1 MVLLA
6 RKDEEGNTQALYDHL
21 HGAGRLASGFEDE
34 FADISRTAA
43 VLHDVGKVAQQFQTY
58 LLSDDGH
65 RGDVQHARQGAF
77 VVNDFFESKGEIEE
91 IAKEILE
98 LAISKHHGGLPDC
111 IDESGNRAFLLG
123 FTESDKSNEK
133 YAYQEIK
140 RGLNG
145 LALDLQSNF
154 RGSAEDIACFLKKIK
169 SLRLSKDSIYFY
181 LGLLV
186 KLIYSR
192 LVDADRTDA
201 ACFET
206 RKQYRPNAVDWQNLI
221 SRLDKSMRS
230 FDSSSEIN
238 RIRHQINEQ
247 CCLAGARET
256 GIYRLSIPTGGG
268 KTLASLNFALHHA
281 LKTGKRRIIYV
292 IPYLSITTQTA
303 KTFRDVLGLNSD
315 SDVLLEHYS
324 TAGMQ
329 RSADVADNAS
339 SEFEDAGEHQ
349 RKLAAERWDNPII
362 VTTMVEFLETVMSA
376 RGTKLRKFH
385 NMADSVI
392 IFDEIQSLP
401 MNTINLFNEIVS
413 FLSKITNS
421 TILLCSAT
429 QPLLEKT
436 KRENLLLSEKPDL
449 IAETESYEDK
459 LRRTRI
465 VASAENKSCDELG
478 QIIYQQARKNGNCL
492 AIVNLKKEAREI
504 FQCLERL
511 DVNHEFELIHL
522 STAMCG
528 RHRTDCLN
536 RIGALLDPGNPK
548 PVICVSTQLIEAGVD
563 ISFACVVRAMA
574 GLDSI
579 MQAAGRC
586 NRNGES
592 VEPKN
597 VYVYP
602 LKDEDSMERYLP
614 DIAMGK
620 QLTLQIMENYPGKDL
635 LSSNILEQYYD
646 MLLRKKDGNGKG
658 GYTDCP
664 IRGRAEGATT
674 AYDLLSFNECDRSQF
689 TNTTGGKYGLC
700 FAQAFQTV
708 SDNFHVI
715 PDVTHNVVVPYGQ
728 ATELLDMLHRGELS
742 EKISVLRRLQEYKR
756 ILQWHV
762 DAAWPLTSFKKSIVE
777 GAERVN
783 VVQYE
788 GAPSFTD
795 IINCACDTSDRSSKS
810 YKRFAKDVK
819 ERLIECM
826 FGGAQFPMSILNAAC
841 HKVTRPMGYDNIRV
855 WRRDFEIACS
865 LWKKHYIDETRKQHR
880 QEDVIT
886 MYLEP
891 NRDDRDYLYGRLLA
905 LADNFEESVLR
916 KQGVKDRPT
925 NAIKLMSNFTAKPY
939 TTWGTLWKQLTPYL
953 KSANGG
959 SWFRNEVDD
968 VMALFKEGDFEDN
981 KALSPMFL
989 LGYSC
994 QRRASRRKAQEISQ
1008 KNNSNN

>member
-221 SRLDKSMRS
+221 SRLDKNMRS

-511 DVNHEFELIHL
+511 DVNHELVNNHGTL
-522 STAMCG
+522 T
-528 RHRTDCLN
+528 
-536 RIGALLDPGNPK
+536 GNQAIVVWAIKRPEEK
-548 PVICVSTQLIEAGVD
+548 PVLNPQSGSFDFDDSFSSIADESKALHDD
-563 ISFACVVRAMA
+563 ISDALNATNVQYAKIFSRVLRGYEGAEDLKKHNDPMVVVI
-574 GLDSI
+574 LD
-579 MQAAGRC
+579 AATTGRLGVTFYC
-586 NRNGES
+586 E
-592 VEPKN
+592 
-597 VYVYP
+597 
-602 LKDEDSMERYLP
+602 LQKDEY
-614 DIAMGK
+614 I
-620 QLTLQIMENYPGKDL
+620 
-635 LSSNILEQYYD
+635 
-646 MLLRKKDGNGKG
+646 
-658 GYTDCP
+658 
-664 IRGRAEGATT
+664 
-674 AYDLLSFNECDRSQF
+674 
-689 TNTTGGKYGLC
+689 
-700 FAQAFQTV
+700 
-708 SDNFHVI
+708 
-715 PDVTHNVVVPYGQ
+715 
-728 ATELLDMLHRGELS
+728 
-742 EKISVLRRLQEYKR
+742 KR

>member
-221 SRLDKSMRS
+221 SRLDKNMRS

-511 DVNHEFELIHL
+511 DVNHELVNNHGTL
-522 STAMCG
+522 T
-528 RHRTDCLN
+528 
-536 RIGALLDPGNPK
+536 GNQAIVVWAIKRPEEK
-548 PVICVSTQLIEAGVD
+548 PVLNPQSGSFDFDDSFSSIADESKALHDD
-563 ISFACVVRAMA
+563 ISDALNATNVQYAKIFSRVLRGYEGAEDLKKHNDPMVVVI
-574 GLDSI
+574 LD
-579 MQAAGRC
+579 AATTGRLGVTFYC
-586 NRNGES
+586 E
-592 VEPKN
+592 
-597 VYVYP
+597 
-602 LKDEDSMERYLP
+602 LQKDEY
-614 DIAMGK
+614 I
-620 QLTLQIMENYPGKDL
+620 
-635 LSSNILEQYYD
+635 
-646 MLLRKKDGNGKG
+646 
-658 GYTDCP
+658 
-664 IRGRAEGATT
+664 
-674 AYDLLSFNECDRSQF
+674 
-689 TNTTGGKYGLC
+689 
-700 FAQAFQTV
+700 
-708 SDNFHVI
+708 
-715 PDVTHNVVVPYGQ
+715 
-728 ATELLDMLHRGELS
+728 
-742 EKISVLRRLQEYKR
+742 KR

-865 LWKKHYIDETRKQHR
+865 LWKKR
-880 QEDVIT
+880 
-886 MYLEP
+886 
-891 NRDDRDYLYGRLLA
+891 
-905 LADNFEESVLR
+905 
-916 KQGVKDRPT
+916 
-925 NAIKLMSNFTAKPY
+925 
-939 TTWGTLWKQLTPYL
+939 
-953 KSANGG
+953 
-959 SWFRNEVDD
+959 
-968 VMALFKEGDFEDN
+968 
-981 KALSPMFL
+981 
-989 LGYSC
+989 
-994 QRRASRRKAQEISQ
+994 
-1008 KNNSNN
+1008 

>member
-6 RKDEEGNTQALYDHL
+6 RKDEEGNTQTLYDHL

-281 LKTGKRRIIYV
+281 LKTGKHRIIYV

-465 VASAENKSCDELG
+465 IRVDSSPISKEYVIMAALENKIDFAIAFAVNNANPNGDPL
-478 QIIYQQARKNGNCL
+478 NGNRPRTTSEGL
-492 AIVNLKKEAREI
+492 GEVSDVALKRKIRN
-504 FQCLERL
+504 RL
-511 DVNHEFELIHL
+511 QD
-522 STAMCG
+522 A
-528 RHRTDCLN
+528 
-536 RIGALLDPGNPK
+536 
-548 PVICVSTQLIEAGVD
+548 
-563 ISFACVVRAMA
+563 
-574 GLDSI
+574 
-579 MQAAGRC
+579 
-586 NRNGES
+586 GES
-592 VEPKN
+592 VFVQSDDRSDDGAKSLSDRFNTYLKTLPKDEQKQKN
-597 VYVYP
+597 VVFGKVCERWLDVRSFGQVFAFKKAKDTDEVSIGVRGPVSIQPAFSINPIAIDDVQITKSVNSETTDSGKKSSDTMGMKYRVSGRAVYVTYGSISP
-602 LKDEDSMERYLP
+602 QLAERTGFSAEDAEKIKEALVTLFENDESSARPSGSMEVL
-614 DIAMGK
+614 DVVWFAH
-620 QLTLQIMENYPGKDL
+620 NC
-635 LSSNILEQYYD
+635 
-646 MLLRKKDGNGKG
+646 KG
-658 GYTDCP
+658 GQYSS
-664 IRGRAEGATT
+664 AKVH
-674 AYDLLSFNECDRSQF
+674 RS
-689 TNTTGGKYGLC
+689 
-700 FAQAFQTV
+700 V
-708 SDNFHVI
+708 S
-715 PDVTHNVVVPYGQ
+715 
-728 ATELLDMLHRGELS
+728 
-742 EKISVLRRLQEYKR
+742 
-756 ILQWHV
+756 V
-762 DAAWPLTSFKKSIVE
+762 DADGT
-777 GAERVN
+777 VN
-783 VVQYE
+783 VDDASIPGLRYE
-788 GAPSFTD
+788 
-795 IINCACDTSDRSSKS
+795 
-810 YKRFAKDVK
+810 V
-819 ERLIECM
+819 IE
-826 FGGAQFPMSILNAAC
+826 
-841 HKVTRPMGYDNIRV
+841 
-855 WRRDFEIACS
+855 
-865 LWKKHYIDETRKQHR
+865 
-880 QEDVIT
+880 
-886 MYLEP
+886 
-891 NRDDRDYLYGRLLA
+891 GR
-905 LADNFEESVLR
+905 
-916 KQGVKDRPT
+916 
-925 NAIKLMSNFTAKPY
+925 
-939 TTWGTLWKQLTPYL
+939 
-953 KSANGG
+953 
-959 SWFRNEVDD
+959 
-968 VMALFKEGDFEDN
+968 
-981 KALSPMFL
+981 
-989 LGYSC
+989 
-994 QRRASRRKAQEISQ
+994 
-1008 KNNSNN
+1008 